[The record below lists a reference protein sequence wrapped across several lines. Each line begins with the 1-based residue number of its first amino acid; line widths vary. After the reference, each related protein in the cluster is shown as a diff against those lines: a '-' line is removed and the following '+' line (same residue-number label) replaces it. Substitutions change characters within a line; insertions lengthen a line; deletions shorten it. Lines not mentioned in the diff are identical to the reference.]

1 MEQAATVRKGALTVM
16 GLIEETITTEGWIQ
30 TNHIQEDETMTER
43 ERVISVLEYFKNKN
57 DKYNQKRV
65 EAEEAKLN
73 TMGTC
78 KTRTE
83 SRSSSERLRQYTR
96 SILDKR
102 IEPENHTIH

>member
-43 ERVISVLEYFKNKN
+43 ERIISVLEYFKNKN
-57 DKYNQKRV
+57 DKYNKKRV

-78 KTRTE
+78 KTR
-83 SRSSSERLRQYTR
+83 SGK
-96 SILDKR
+96 I
-102 IEPENHTIH
+102 